1 MLHATIYLLMELELE
16 FGGFWNLSMVNLGV
30 SESEGYVRGIF
41 WYTLEYL
48 VMIWLVLRLVFGKMG
63 NKLNN

>member
-1 MLHATIYLLMELELE
+1 MTSSAMKLELE
-16 FGGFWNLSMVNLGV
+16 IGGFWNLSMVNLGV
-30 SESEGYVRGIF
+30 SESEGYVRGIS

-48 VMIWLVLRLVFGKMG
+48 AMLFWLVLRPGFGKTG